1 MMEPSASAAL
11 YDAFY
16 YQHCCGN
23 EYVRNDFWLRQFG
36 RIADHIHNE
45 IDPTTV
51 LDAGCAKG
59 FLVETLRA
67 CGVEAYGIDISDY
80 AIQQVVE
87 EIKPYCTVGSVLDPF
102 PRKYDLIVCIE
113 VLEHLSPAECDV
125 AVANFCLFS
134 DQVLFS
140 STPDDYREA
149 THINVRPPEYWA
161 GLFARYGFYRD
172 VEYDASYITP
182 WTMRFVRA
190 YQPVYRLV
198 EAYERRL
205 WQLARESNGAR
216 EFALESRVQLAER
229 DKQIVELEAKVAER
243 DQSTALLRAELTA
256 LQNYL
261 PRIDEGI
268 LTANQQFA
276 ERDQQATAL
285 EAKLAE
291 RDKQVA
297 VFEAEL
303 AERDKQV
310 AVFRAKLAERE
321 QGIALLRTALA
332 TAPKAHERLN
342 NDLQAIQETNR
353 QLSAQI
359 GDILSSPGWRFVT
372 RVGKVRSRL
381 FPPGSLREQWWCN
394 IIKKL
399 TA

>member
-229 DKQIVELEAKVAER
+229 DKQIAEYVAKLTER
-243 DQSTALLRAELTA
+243 DQGIAWLRAEIA
-256 LQNYL
+256 AAQ
-261 PRIDEGI
+261 
-268 LTANQQFA
+268 
-276 ERDQQATAL
+276 RDQQRIM
-285 EAKLAE
+285 AE
-291 RDKQVA
+291 LQVA
-297 VFEAEL
+297 ESIANEL
-303 AERDKQV
+303 KDA
-310 AVFRAKLAERE
+310 
-321 QGIALLRTALA
+321 
-332 TAPKAHERLN
+332 
-342 NDLQAIQETNR
+342 QAANR
-353 QLSAQI
+353 RLSAQVS
-359 GDILSSPGWRFVT
+359 DILNSPGWRFVT
-372 RVGKVRSRL
+372 RVGQVRTRL
-381 FPPGSLREQWWCN
+381 LPPGSRRERWWFD
-394 IIKKL
+394 IVKKL
-399 TA
+399 AA